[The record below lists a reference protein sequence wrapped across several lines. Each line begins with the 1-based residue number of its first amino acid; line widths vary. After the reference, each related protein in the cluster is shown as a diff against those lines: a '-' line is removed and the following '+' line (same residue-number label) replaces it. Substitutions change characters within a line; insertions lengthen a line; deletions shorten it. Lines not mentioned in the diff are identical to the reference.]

1 MVKKFYTAIV
11 LPPNL
16 KLSQKIIYTVNFL
29 YEKLIHRNLYNQKI
43 NQDQFL
49 RNGPLIIDF
58 LYILFKLFFNL
69 P

>member
-1 MVKKFYTAIV
+1 MVKKFYTAMV

-43 NQDQFL
+43 
-49 RNGPLIIDF
+49 I
-58 LYILFKLFFNL
+58 YH
-69 P
+69 